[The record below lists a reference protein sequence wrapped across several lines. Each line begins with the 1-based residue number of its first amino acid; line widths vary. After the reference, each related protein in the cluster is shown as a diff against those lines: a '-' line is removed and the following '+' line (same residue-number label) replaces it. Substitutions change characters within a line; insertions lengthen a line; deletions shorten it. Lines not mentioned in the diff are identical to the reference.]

1 MSSERPPDIPAHPRR
16 SWPLLGILA
25 SRFMLVACIPVLAI
39 GLLFRLYYEP
49 LMRSDA
55 EAKQLN
61 AAQATAQQLEYHF
74 SVANRELSTLARLFT
89 HAQRLNH
96 AEIETLLDAY
106 ADSSHFY
113 EALYLTDEFGQIRA
127 TGLAAS
133 RRNLRQN
140 LQGLDIPA
148 RDFVLQAHRRN
159 QGYWSNSYLSTV
171 SARLTVALAQPVGTR
186 TLVGEI
192 AIGQLPE
199 LARQLS
205 QNDTLQIRLLDRQN
219 QLVANSAGN
228 NQGKQQLNLGNLA
241 VVQQGQGSS
250 THFQL
255 DGQALV
261 GVALNVAGPDWQV
274 LVAQPEAQA
283 YGQIGIVWQRISLV
297 LGLALAVALLIAGLT
312 SWALAK
318 KISLFTAHV
327 EAIAQGRYDLPPIH
341 SGIKELGRLQNSLQQ
356 MVMAICER
364 EQAMR
369 GSEQQLR
376 DSEDRL
382 LATLENTPNVAVQ
395 WFDRQGRVLLWNHA
409 SESLYAI
416 ERQDALG
423 KTLDQL
429 IFNPEQQQLF
439 LANLREAANGIAL
452 GPYLLKLQGLDGQ
465 PLYLLTTTFNIPA
478 PGGGQHFVC
487 MSIDV
492 SEQKKVEQAYRE
504 LNNSLE
510 QRVSQ
515 RTQALSQ
522 SNQEL
527 NSALANLQQA
537 QHGLVQSEKL
547 AALGSLVAGIA
558 HELST
563 PIGNSVMAA
572 STLQDHTRTMQRAVT
587 EGALRRSMLEQF
599 VADSQTTCD
608 ILNRNLRRAS
618 ELISSFKQVAVD
630 QTGAQRRSFQ
640 LIEVVNEIVITL
652 GPSLKKTPFVLESN
666 IDDSLW
672 LDSYP
677 GALGQI
683 LVNLIN
689 NAVLHAFANRDHGFI
704 ALRAYA
710 TQPGWLELTVTD
722 NGCGISAEHLPR
734 IYDPFFTTKLG
745 QGGSGLGLNI
755 VHNLATGILGG
766 RLEVVSQVNWGT
778 RFTLALPLCAPTAN
792 APVDK
797 PQAQLAVTSNSP
809 PPPGPAV
816 DSGSAADPAA

>member
-1 MSSERPPDIPAHPRR
+1 MPTSPPTSVADPRT
-16 SWPLLGILA
+16 WPLLAILV
-25 SRFMLVACIPVLAI
+25 SSFSLVATIPVLAI
-39 GLLFRLYYEP
+39 GLLFSLYYEP
-49 LMRSDA
+49 LMRRDV

-61 AAQATAQQLEYHF
+61 AAQATAQQIEYHF
-74 SVANRELSTLARLFT
+74 GVVNRELGSLAQLFIN
-89 HAQRLNH
+89 AQLLSQD
-96 AEIETLLDAY
+96 EIEALLDAY
-106 ADSSHFY
+106 AESSNFY
-113 EALYLTDEFGQIRA
+113 EALYLTDEFGQISA
-127 TGLAAS
+127 TGLPAS
-133 RRNLRQN
+133 KRSLRQN
-140 LQGLDIPA
+140 LLGLDISA

-159 QGYWSNSYLSTV
+159 QVSWSNSYLSTV
-171 SARLTVALAQPVGTR
+171 SSRLTVALAQPVGRR
-186 TLVGEI
+186 TLVGEV
-192 AIGQLPE
+192 AIEQLPE

-205 QNDTLQIRLLDRQN
+205 QNGALQIRLLDRQN
-219 QLVANSAGN
+219 QLVANSANSQDG
-228 NQGKQQLNLGNLA
+228 QQPNLGNLA
-241 VVQQGQGSS
+241 VLQKNQGSS
-250 THFQL
+250 SHFQL

-261 GVALNVAGPDWQV
+261 GVAFKINGPDWQV
-274 LVAQPEAQA
+274 LVAQPTAQA
-283 YGQIGIVWQRISLV
+283 YANIDIAWQRIRFT
-297 LGLALAVALLIAGLT
+297 LGLALLVALLIAGLT

-327 EAIAQGRYDLPPIH
+327 EAIAQGRYDLPLIP

-369 GSEQQLR
+369 DSEQHLR

-382 LATLENTPNVAVQ
+382 LATLENAPNVAVQ
-395 WFDRQGRVLLWNHA
+395 WFDLQGRVLLWNHA

-429 IFNPEQQQLF
+429 IFSPEQQHLF

-465 PLYLLTTTFNIPA
+465 PLYLLTTTFSIPA

-492 SEQKKVEQAYRE
+492 SEQKKAEQAYRE

-527 NSALANLQQA
+527 NGALANLQQA

-558 HELST
+558 HELNT

-572 STLQDHTRTMQRAVT
+572 STLQDHTKAMLSAVT
-587 EGALRRSMLEQF
+587 EGALRRSMLDQF

-640 LIEVVNEIVITL
+640 LTEVVNEIIITL
-652 GPSLKKTPFVLESN
+652 GPSLKKTPFLLESH
-666 IDDSLW
+666 IDGSLW

-689 NAVLHAFANRDHGFI
+689 NAVLHAFADRDHGLI
-704 ALRAYA
+704 VLRAYA
-710 TQPGWLELTVTD
+710 SQPGWLELTVTD
-722 NGCGISAEHLPR
+722 NGSGISAEHLPR

-755 VHNLATGILGG
+755 VHNLATGTLGG
-766 RLEVVSQVNWGT
+766 RLEVASQVNWGT
-778 RFTLALPLCAPTAN
+778 RFTLALPLCAPTATTSI
-792 APVDK
+792 DK
-797 PQAQLAVTSNSP
+797 QLAQSAATNNSP
-809 PPPGPAV
+809 PPPAPAA
-816 DSGSAADPAA
+816 DSGSAAGPVV

>member
-1 MSSERPPDIPAHPRR
+1 MPTSPPTPATGDRA
-16 SWPLLGILA
+16 WPLLAILA
-25 SRFMLVACIPVLAI
+25 SSFSLVAIIPVLAI
-39 GLLFRLYYEP
+39 CLLFSLYYEP
-49 LMRSDA
+49 LMRRDV
-55 EAKQLN
+55 ETKQLN
-61 AAQATAQQLEYHF
+61 AAQATAQQIEYHF
-74 SVANRELSTLARLFT
+74 GVVNRELGSLAQLFIS
-89 HAQRLNH
+89 AQQLSQGQ
-96 AEIETLLDAY
+96 IEALLDAY
-106 ADSSHFY
+106 ADSSNFY
-113 EALYLTDEFGQIRA
+113 EALYLTDEFGQISA
-127 TGLAAS
+127 TGLPAS
-133 RRNLRQN
+133 KRGLRQN
-140 LQGLDIPA
+140 LQGLDISA
-148 RDFVLQAHRRN
+148 RDFVLQAHRRD
-159 QGYWSNSYLSTV
+159 QVSWSDSYLSTV
-171 SARLTVALAQPVGTR
+171 SSRLTVALAQPVGRR
-186 TLVGEI
+186 TLVGEV
-192 AIGQLPE
+192 AIEQLPE

-205 QNDTLQIRLLDRQN
+205 QNGQLQIRLLDRQH
-219 QLVANSAGN
+219 QLVANSAN
-228 NQGKQQLNLGNLA
+228 SQGGQQPNLGNLA
-241 VVQQGQGSS
+241 VLQQSQGSS
-250 THFQL
+250 SHFQL
-255 DGQALV
+255 DGQVLV
-261 GVALNVAGPDWQV
+261 GVALKINGPDWQV

-283 YGQIGIVWQRISLV
+283 YANIDLAWQRISFT
-297 LGLALAVALLIAGLT
+297 LGLALLVALSIAGLA
-312 SWALAK
+312 SWLLAK

-327 EAIAQGRYDLPPIH
+327 EAIAQGRYDLPLIH

-369 GSEQQLR
+369 GSERHLR

-382 LATLENTPNVAVQ
+382 LATLENTPNIAVQ

-409 SESLYAI
+409 SESLYSI
-416 ERQDALG
+416 DRQDALG

-429 IFNPEQQQLF
+429 IFSPEQQQLF

-478 PGGGQHFVC
+478 PGGGKHFVC
-487 MSIDV
+487 MSIDI

-504 LNNSLE
+504 LNSSLE

-558 HELST
+558 HELNT

-572 STLQDHTRTMQRAVT
+572 STLQDHTKSMQRAVT

-630 QTGAQRRSFQ
+630 QTGAQRRNFQ

-666 IDDSLW
+666 IDDNLW

-689 NAVLHAFANRDHGFI
+689 NAV
-704 ALRAYA
+704 
-710 TQPGWLELTVTD
+710 
-722 NGCGISAEHLPR
+722 
-734 IYDPFFTTKLG
+734 
-745 QGGSGLGLNI
+745 
-755 VHNLATGILGG
+755 
-766 RLEVVSQVNWGT
+766 
-778 RFTLALPLCAPTAN
+778 
-792 APVDK
+792 
-797 PQAQLAVTSNSP
+797 
-809 PPPGPAV
+809 
-816 DSGSAADPAA
+816 